1 MTSVNKTLPF
11 PLPVLGVDELS
22 HETSLPRGAVR
33 SMTNIDVGRTG
44 KMRLRPGFVRS
55 ISAPAHSIRYMPQ
68 RGITLV
74 GKGNALYQ
82 LDTSSMAT
90 TLVAMLNSGHPL
102 EYIEYNG
109 HVYASNR
116 TSLVWLPADANTW
129 RTVGVPVPDAPTVAA
144 SLTGDLPSGR
154 YGVTITKLDDRGEE
168 SGSATVQ
175 FVDLPNGG
183 GIQLSN
189 LPVFSGSVA
198 IYLTA
203 ANDENLRVSETIP
216 AVFSTY
222 LASLYPQGRPLET
235 FSMVPLPPG
244 DFIRWHNGR
253 LYTAVYDTLR
263 WTEALRA
270 HVHDASA
277 DLMKFS
283 GFISFIEPVV
293 DGIYVGDSRG
303 VWFLKGGDPDE
314 FAPVRVSPCRAVA
327 RSSISVPPE
336 HFNPKQVQT
345 SYPCAVWLS
354 TSGYVVGTAGG
365 TAIELHADRIRV
377 PGGLVGRSLFF
388 YSEGRKQIV
397 TPVNSN
403 TTAAYGL
410 AADSTYT
417 P

>member
-1 MTSVNKTLPF
+1 MPF
-11 PLPVLGVDELS
+11 PLPVRGVDELS
-22 HETSLPRGAVR
+22 HETSLPAGAVR
-33 SMTNIDVGRTG
+33 SMTNVDVGRAG
-44 KMRLRPGFVRS
+44 AIRLRPGFVRS
-55 ISAPAHSIRYMPQ
+55 VTASAHSIRYLPQ

-74 GKGNALYQ
+74 GGGSGLYQ
-82 LDTSSMAT
+82 LNTTGMTT
-90 TLVAMLNSGHPL
+90 TLVSLLNSPHPL
-102 EYIEYNG
+102 EYTEYNG

-116 TSLVWLPADANTW
+116 TTLVWLPEGATTW
-129 RTVGVPVPDAPTVAA
+129 RSVGVTVPDAPTVSA
-144 SLTGDLPSGR
+144 SATGDLLPGR
-154 YGVTITKLDDRGEE
+154 YGITITNIDDRGEE

-183 GIQLSN
+183 GISLSG
-189 LPVFSGSVA
+189 LPITSGSVA

-203 ANDENLRVSETIP
+203 PNDENLRVSETVP

-222 LASLYPQGRPLET
+222 LASLYPKGRPLET

-253 LYTAVYDTLR
+253 LYTASIDTLR

-277 DLMKFS
+277 NLMRFS
-283 GFISFIEPVV
+283 GYISFIEPVV

-314 FAPVRVSPCRAVA
+314 FNPVRVSPCRAVA
-327 RSSISVPPE
+327 RSSTLVPPE

-345 SYPCAVWLS
+345 PYPCAVWLS
-354 TSGYVVGTAGG
+354 TSGYVVGMAGG
-365 TAIELHADRIRV
+365 TAIELHADRVRV

-403 TTAAYGL
+403 VTASYGL
-410 AADSTYT
+410 AVDSTYT